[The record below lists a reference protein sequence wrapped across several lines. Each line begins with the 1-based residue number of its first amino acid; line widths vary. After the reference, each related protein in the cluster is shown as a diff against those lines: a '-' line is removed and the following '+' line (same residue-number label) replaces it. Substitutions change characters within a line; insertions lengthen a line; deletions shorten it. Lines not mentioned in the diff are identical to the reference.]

1 MVTPPKKT
9 RTVSRSKAD
18 RMIATLREKIA
29 ASKWSIG
36 DFLPSEAALSEQY
49 GISPNTV
56 RKGLN
61 QLVAEGYIEK
71 VPKIGAKVI
80 AANKAEL
87 ITLQFGYFTD
97 LMDYEFP
104 FEELVADFYEKH
116 PNIRVHPVDISSRK
130 GEGRIKAQIDRL
142 DVMEVA
148 SSFADTLVHDQVLE
162 PLEPK
167 EGLYPFLTSCFESKG
182 KLCAMPYVFTP
193 TILCYNKRHFEEQNI
208 PEPNSSWTWNDVRE
222 AGTGLADGKSRF
234 GLYFHVTRDIRWLP
248 FLLQSGM
255 VFERDALGNLNL
267 RDPRLAESMRCIRL
281 LVNDS
286 QLFPTFL
293 GEDEQ
298 DEQTLFLRQK
308 VSMVLTTYDRLFTF
322 KDAPFAYD
330 ISPLPYLRKPRT
342 LLNTVALAIKS
353 SSRQKEAARL
363 FIDYMLSYKTQLK
376 IRLRTTRI
384 PAFMKAAEW
393 QEDEPQLRRPSRFHM
408 YREIIPTFRYINELK
423 MSSTNLGI
431 MRNELKYY
439 WGGLEELDTVL
450 DRLEQQLN
458 RSVDS
463 P

>member
-1 MVTPPKKT
+1 MVTTPQKK

-18 RMIATLREKIA
+18 RMIATLREEIVT
-29 ASKWSIG
+29 SKWAIG

-49 GISPNTV
+49 EISPNTV

-71 VPKIGAKVI
+71 VSRIGAKVI
-80 AANKAEL
+80 SASKSEL

-97 LMDYEFP
+97 LMDYEIP
-104 FEELVADFYEKH
+104 FDELVADFYEKH
-116 PNIRVHPVDISSRK
+116 PNIRLHPVDISSRK
-130 GEGRIKAQIDRL
+130 GVSRIKEQIDQL

-148 SSFADTLVHDQVLE
+148 SSFADTLVGEQVLQ

-167 EGLYPFLTSCFESKG
+167 EGLYPFLTSCFVSEG
-182 KLCAMPYVFTP
+182 KLCAMPYIFTP
-193 TILCYNKRHFEEQNI
+193 TIFCYNKQHFEDHHM
-208 PEPNSSWTWNDVRE
+208 PEPNSSWTWDDVRE
-222 AGTGLADGKSRF
+222 AGMKLSDGKTRF
-234 GLYFHVTRDIRWLP
+234 GLYFHVTRDLRWLP

-255 VFERDALGNLNL
+255 VFKRDAQGNYNL
-267 RDPRLAESMRCIRL
+267 RDPRLAESMSCIRR
-281 LVNDS
+281 LVNDP
-286 QLFPTFL
+286 QLFPSFL

-308 VSMVLTTYDRLFTF
+308 ISMVLTTYDRLYMFR
-322 KDAPFAYD
+322 DAPFAYD

-363 FIDYMLSYKTQLK
+363 FIDYMLSYETQLK

-384 PAFMKAAEW
+384 PALMKAAEW
-393 QEDEPQLRRPSRFHM
+393 QENEPLLRRPSRFHM
-408 YREIIPTFRYINELK
+408 YREIIPTFGYLNELR

-450 DRLEQQLN
+450 DRLEQQLQP
-458 RSVDS
+458 RL
-463 P
+463 